1 VRNTFTLF
9 TDSAHNAARRGA
21 ESGIRVTARSRA
33 GRCALM
39 LAASASAA
47 LLAGQSQK
55 DQMISLQR
63 DVAQLEEDVKNA
75 QKSQDE
81 KLEKLTQLVQQS
93 VDASAKAQAT
103 MANLQL
109 AIASSMADQ
118 QKKVLEPLTNQL
130 VDVRVKTS
138 QTADDVGAIRE
149 TVADLQRRVNE
160 LSSKFSDILT
170 QLQLLNH
177 PPAPP
182 PAATSGPGTAAA
194 GPPAGF
200 SCSTAFQDARR
211 DYSGG
216 NSVLAMQE
224 FVAVVKN
231 CGPQNDANAPLAQ
244 YYIGMLYDQ
253 DGQYDDAAK
262 AFDHV
267 VEQFPKNEKTC
278 ESMFR
283 KGDEL
288 KKAWAADK
296 DAESKASHKSDAIEA
311 LDDYLKTCP
320 GDTDHLAAAKA
331 DLRSLSPPARGAKKK

>member
-1 VRNTFTLF
+1 MNMGQASACPTEGGNVGNTFTL
-9 TDSAHNAARRGA
+9 
-21 ESGIRVTARSRA
+21 I
-33 GRCALM
+33 
-39 LAASASAA
+39 LAVSASAA

-55 DQMISLQR
+55 DQIISVQR
-63 DVAQLEEDVKNA
+63 DVAQLEDDVKQVRNA

-81 KLEKLTQLVQQS
+81 KLDALKQLVQQS
-93 VDASAKAQAT
+93 LDASARTSAT
-103 MANLQL
+103 MTNLQQV
-109 AIASSMADQ
+109 IASTLADQ
-118 QKKVLEPLTNQL
+118 QKKVLDPLTNQL

-149 TVADLQRRVNE
+149 TMADLQRRVNE

-177 PPAPP
+177 PAAPP
-182 PAATSGPGTAAA
+182 PPPNAAPGTAAA
-194 GPPAGF
+194 GPSPGF

-216 NSVLAMQE
+216 KSVLAMQE

-231 CGPQNDANAPLAQ
+231 CSPQNDANAPLAQ
-244 YYIGMLYDQ
+244 YYMGMLYDQ
-253 DGQYDDAAK
+253 DGQYDSSAE
-262 AFDHV
+262 AFDRV

-288 KKAWAADK
+288 KKAWAADG
-296 DAESKASHKSDAIEA
+296 DAASRAAHKSAAIEA
-311 LDDYLKTCP
+311 LNDYRKACP
-320 GDTDHLAAAKA
+320 GDTEHLAAARQ
-331 DLRSLSPPARGAKKK
+331 DLQSLSAPARTAKKK

>member
-1 VRNTFTLF
+1 VRNTFTL
-9 TDSAHNAARRGA
+9 
-21 ESGIRVTARSRA
+21 
-33 GRCALM
+33 M
-39 LAASASAA
+39 LAATVSAA

-63 DVAQLEEDVKNA
+63 DVAQLEDDVKNA

-81 KLEKLTQLVQQS
+81 KLEALKQLVQQS
-93 VDASAKAQAT
+93 LDASAKAQAT
-103 MANLQL
+103 MANLAQAVAATL
-109 AIASSMADQ
+109 ADQ
-118 QKKVLEPLTNQL
+118 QKKVLDPLTNQL
-130 VDVRVKTS
+130 VDIKVKAN
-138 QTADDVGAIRE
+138 QTADDVGSIRE

-177 PPAPP
+177 PQAP
-182 PAATSGPGTAAA
+182 PAAANSAPGTAVA
-194 GPPAGF
+194 GAPPGF

-231 CGPQNDANAPLAQ
+231 CGPQNDANAPIAQ

-253 DGQYDDAAK
+253 DHQYDQAAK
-262 AFDHV
+262 AFDGV
-267 VEQFPKNEKTC
+267 AEQFPKNEKTC

-288 KKAWAADK
+288 KKAWAADT
-296 DAESKASHKSDAIEA
+296 DAESKASHKSDAIDA
-311 LDDYLKTCP
+311 LNDYRKTCP
-320 GDTDHLAAAKA
+320 GDTDHLAAANQ
-331 DLRSLSPPARGAKKK
+331 DLRSLSPPPRSAKKKQ

>member
-1 VRNTFTLF
+1 VRNTFTL
-9 TDSAHNAARRGA
+9 
-21 ESGIRVTARSRA
+21 
-33 GRCALM
+33 M
-39 LAASASAA
+39 LAAGASAA

-55 DQMISLQR
+55 DQIISLQR

-93 VDASAKAQAT
+93 LDASAKASAA
-103 MANLQL
+103 MASVAQVVAGTL
-109 AIASSMADQ
+109 ADQ
-118 QKKVLEPLTNQL
+118 QKKALDPLTNQM
-130 VDVRVKTS
+130 VDLRVKTN

-149 TVADLQRRVNE
+149 TMADLQRRVNE

-182 PAATSGPGTAAA
+182 PPANAAPGTAAA
-194 GPPAGF
+194 GPSPGF
-200 SCSTAFQDARR
+200 SCTNAFQDARR

-231 CGPQNDANAPLAQ
+231 CGPQNDANAPIAQ

-253 DGQYDDAAK
+253 DGQYDSSAQ
-262 AFDHV
+262 AFDRV
-267 VEQFPKNEKTC
+267 VEQFPQNEKTC

-288 KKAWAADK
+288 KKAMNADTDAA
-296 DAESKASHKSDAIEA
+296 AKASHKSAAIEA

-320 GDTDHLAAAKA
+320 GDTDHLAAAKQ
-331 DLRSLSPPARGAKKK
+331 DLRSLSPPGRGAKKK

>member
-1 VRNTFTLF
+1 MRNTFT
-9 TDSAHNAARRGA
+9 
-21 ESGIRVTARSRA
+21 
-33 GRCALM
+33 LM
-39 LAASASAA
+39 LAASATAA

-55 DQMISLQR
+55 DQIIQLQR
-63 DVAQLEEDVKNA
+63 DLAQTDEHVREV
-75 QKSQDE
+75 QKSQNE
-81 KLEKLTQLVQQS
+81 KLEALTQLVQQS
-93 VDASAKAQAT
+93 LDASTKVSAT
-103 MANLQL
+103 MATLQQG
-109 AIASSMADQ
+109 IASTLADQ
-118 QKKVLEPLTNQL
+118 QKKVLDPLTNQL
-130 VDVRVKTS
+130 MDIRVKS
-138 QTADDVGAIRE
+138 NQTADDVGSIRE

-182 PAATSGPGTAAA
+182 PAANPAPGTAAA
-194 GPPAGF
+194 GPPPGF

-288 KKAWAADK
+288 KKAMAADT
-296 DAESKASHKSDAIEA
+296 DAASKASHKSDAIEA

-320 GDTDHLAAAKA
+320 GDTDHLAAAKQ
-331 DLRSLSPPARGAKKK
+331 DLRSLSPPARGANKKK

>member
-1 VRNTFTLF
+1 VRNTFTL
-9 TDSAHNAARRGA
+9 
-21 ESGIRVTARSRA
+21 I
-33 GRCALM
+33 

-55 DQMISLQR
+55 DQIISLQR
-63 DVAQLEEDVKNA
+63 DVAQLEEDVRNA
-75 QKSQDE
+75 QKSQND
-81 KLEKLTQLVQQS
+81 KLDKLTQLVQQS
-93 VDASAKAQAT
+93 LDASAKASAT
-103 MANLQL
+103 VTNLQQ
-109 AIASSMADQ
+109 AIATTLADQ
-118 QKKVLEPLTNQL
+118 QKKVLDPLTNQL
-130 VDVRVKTS
+130 VDIKVKTS

-182 PAATSGPGTAAA
+182 PAANGAPTAAA
-194 GPPAGF
+194 GPPPGF
-200 SCSTAFQDARR
+200 SCSNAFQDARR

-216 NSVLAMQE
+216 TSVLAMQE

-253 DGQYDDAAK
+253 DHQYDQAAK
-262 AFDHV
+262 AFDGV

-288 KKAWAADK
+288 KKAWAVDT
-296 DAESKASHKSDAIEA
+296 DAESKASHKSDAKEA

-320 GDTDHLAAAKA
+320 GDTDHLAAARQ
-331 DLRSLSPPARGAKKK
+331 DLRSLSPPARSAKKR